1 MVQKLLQA
9 GADTEVR
16 SRSAGAT
23 PLFFATGSYDAV
35 CVRLLLSAGADV
47 EATNDEGDTAQDCID
62 FRPTSVTN
70 RAIRRRMTRPPDDF
84 NGRARHMERDEGRSF
99 RTEQEQT
106 AITTPSE
113 GVRARLARELRA
125 GTLSA
130 EVLALFDATDSQ
142 KQADLAL
149 RRRTVSAHDLD

>member
-1 MVQKLLQA
+1 M
-9 GADTEVR
+9 G
-16 SRSAGAT
+16 
-23 PLFFATGSYDAV
+23 DAV
-35 CVRLLLSAGADV
+35 SSLVQLRVHQLHAHQLPCVGRK
-47 EATNDEGDTAQDCID
+47 CID